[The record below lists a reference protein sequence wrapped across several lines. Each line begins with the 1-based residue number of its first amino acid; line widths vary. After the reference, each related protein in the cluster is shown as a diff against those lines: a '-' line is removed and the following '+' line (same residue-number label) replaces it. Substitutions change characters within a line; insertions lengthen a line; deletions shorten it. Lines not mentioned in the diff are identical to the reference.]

1 MLQTL
6 SSQTLYSHQEKDS
19 LTNYIR
25 KTLLHCPMITLQT
38 SPLDIVISSVS
49 YVPQAFNT
57 VAIVMVL
64 QFYNSIL
71 LPFLLSVCIV
81 ITQCSSIDRLEMSSQ
96 RITGRPR
103 TILPSP
109 IFCLRV
115 TLVTCHLL
123 CQLKKNQEVRA
134 RPLIGRFSVVTQ
146 TPKRNTQ

>member
-25 KTLLHCPMITLQT
+25 KTLLHCPMITLHT

-109 IFCLRV
+109 IFCFKSYVSYLSFV
-115 TLVTCHLL
+115 VCYAN
-123 CQLKKNQEVRA
+123 LKRTRK
-134 RPLIGRFSVVTQ
+134 
-146 TPKRNTQ
+146 